1 MSLNFYAPEEVCEK
15 EESINNYKSLF
26 SSYKNLKLN
35 LPDSLYQMFE
45 NQKLSNIKC
54 KELTQDILNKCKS
67 KIDQRVAKIKNK
79 YKNISIEEAYIICS
93 YTCESKESEYS
104 PYKILNK
111 NLVSENRK
119 NGVDKVS
126 KYLYILLK
134 TLRKLPRF
142 YPPKNINYL
151 YRCITQKVN
160 LEKDNFNSKSIPY
173 KIGEKKTFWG
183 FTSTTTNPESSYLF
197 LKDGKELKSGTIFS
211 LEGDVWGYDIE
222 VFNYFGEKEIL
233 LEPERKFIVKNVLP
247 PINEIIYITCGI
259 IESPLIL
266 LDNEIN
272 GQNNIFYNKIK
283 NENINKNKNG
293 KVENTNIKNSK
304 NIPKKE
310 IQKQSQNN
318 EIQQKGKFEQNKI
331 SGNSSNVHDIK
342 WVDYSSKYGFGYL
355 LNNGHVGVY
364 FNDSTIIIYKPNG
377 TNFFY
382 IKENTKEKGIIV
394 KEHKFIENFDEDL
407 NKKII
412 ILENFKAYL
421 LEENKN
427 SPIEKKEIE
436 YLDIINYVYVKR
448 WMRTKHAIFF
458 RLNNKIMQ
466 FKFLDQTE
474 LIWHY
479 DNKLVIYKDSK
490 GQSYTYSI
498 SGTLDSKHNEIIK
511 YLGSAGYIIK
521 LILKKNGQKNMQ
533 SSNNS
538 EQQSENQCNQ

>member
-1 MSLNFYAPEEVCEK
+1 MK
-15 EESINNYKSLF
+15 LF
-26 SSYKNLKLN
+26 
-35 LPDSLYQMFE
+35 
-45 NQKLSNIKC
+45 
-54 KELTQDILNKCKS
+54 
-67 KIDQRVAKIKNK
+67 
-79 YKNISIEEAYIICS
+79 
-93 YTCESKESEYS
+93 
-104 PYKILNK
+104 
-111 NLVSENRK
+111 
-119 NGVDKVS
+119 
-126 KYLYILLK
+126 ILL
-134 TLRKLPRF
+134 
-142 YPPKNINYL
+142 
-151 YRCITQKVN
+151 V
-160 LEKDNFNSKSIPY
+160 
-173 KIGEKKTFWG
+173 
-183 FTSTTTNPESSYLF
+183 
-197 LKDGKELKSGTIFS
+197 
-211 LEGDVWGYDIE
+211 V
-222 VFNYFGEKEIL
+222 
-233 LEPERKFIVKNVLP
+233 
-247 PINEIIYITCGI
+247 I

-479 DNKLVIYKDSK
+479 DNKLVIYKDKK
-490 GQSYTYSI
+490 GRSYTYSI
-498 SGTLDSKHNEIIK
+498 SATLDSKNNEIIK

>member
-79 YKNISIEEAYIICS
+79 YKNITIEEAYIICS

-272 GQNNIFYNKIK
+272 GHNNIFNNKIK

-304 NIPKKE
+304 NIPKKD
-310 IQKQSQNN
+310 IQNKSQNN

-331 SGNSSNVHDIK
+331 SGNSSNVHEIK

-382 IKENTKEKGIIV
+382 IEENTKEKGTIV

-436 YLDIINYVYVKR
+436 SLDIINYVYVKR
-448 WMRTKHAIFF
+448 WMRIKRAIFF
-458 RLNNKIMQ
+458 RSNNKIMQ

-474 LIWHY
+474 FIWHY
-479 DNKLVIYKDSK
+479 DNKLVIYKDNK

-498 SGTLDSKHNEIIK
+498 SATLDSKHNEIIK
-511 YLGSAGYIIK
+511 YLKSAEYILK

>member
-79 YKNISIEEAYIICS
+79 YKNITIEEAYIICS

-247 PINEIIYITCGI
+247 PINEIIYITCSI

-272 GQNNIFYNKIK
+272 GHNNIFNNKIK

-293 KVENTNIKNSK
+293 
-304 NIPKKE
+304 IPKKE
-310 IQKQSQNN
+310 IQNKSQNN

-331 SGNSSNVHDIK
+331 SGNSSNVHEIK

-355 LNNGHVGVY
+355 LNKGHVAVY

-377 TNFFY
+377 TNFIY
-382 IKENTKEKGIIV
+382 IKENTKEKGIIM

-479 DNKLVIYKDSK
+479 DNKLVIYKDKK
-490 GQSYTYSI
+490 GRSYTYSI
-498 SGTLDSKHNEIIK
+498 SATLDSKNNEIIK

>member
-331 SGNSSNVHDIK
+331 IENSSNVHDIK

-355 LNNGHVGVY
+355 LNKGHVAVY

-479 DNKLVIYKDSK
+479 DNKLVIYKDKK
-490 GQSYTYSI
+490 GRSYTYSI
-498 SGTLDSKHNEIIK
+498 SATLDSKNNEIIK
-511 YLGSAGYIIK
+511 YLGSAEYILK
-521 LILKKNGQKNMQ
+521 LILKKIGLKNMQ

>member
-272 GQNNIFYNKIK
+272 GHNNIFNNKIK

-331 SGNSSNVHDIK
+331 IGNSSNVHDIK

-394 KEHKFIENFDEDL
+394 KEHKFKENFDEDL

-479 DNKLVIYKDSK
+479 DNKLVIYKDKK
-490 GQSYTYSI
+490 GRSYTYSI
-498 SGTLDSKHNEIIK
+498 SATLDSKNNEIIK
-511 YLGSAGYIIK
+511 YLGSAGYILK

-538 EQQSENQCNQ
+538 EQQSKNQCNQ

>member
-247 PINEIIYITCGI
+247 PINEIIYITCSI

-272 GQNNIFYNKIK
+272 GHNNIFNNKIK
-283 NENINKNKNG
+283 NEKITINF
-293 KVENTNIKNSK
+293 T
-304 NIPKKE
+304 
-310 IQKQSQNN
+310 
-318 EIQQKGKFEQNKI
+318 
-331 SGNSSNVHDIK
+331 
-342 WVDYSSKYGFGYL
+342 
-355 LNNGHVGVY
+355 
-364 FNDSTIIIYKPNG
+364 
-377 TNFFY
+377 
-382 IKENTKEKGIIV
+382 
-394 KEHKFIENFDEDL
+394 
-407 NKKII
+407 
-412 ILENFKAYL
+412 
-421 LEENKN
+421 
-427 SPIEKKEIE
+427 
-436 YLDIINYVYVKR
+436 R
-448 WMRTKHAIFF
+448 
-458 RLNNKIMQ
+458 
-466 FKFLDQTE
+466 
-474 LIWHY
+474 
-479 DNKLVIYKDSK
+479 
-490 GQSYTYSI
+490 
-498 SGTLDSKHNEIIK
+498 
-511 YLGSAGYIIK
+511 
-521 LILKKNGQKNMQ
+521 
-533 SSNNS
+533 
-538 EQQSENQCNQ
+538 

>member
-79 YKNISIEEAYIICS
+79 YKNITIEEAYIICS

-272 GQNNIFYNKIK
+272 GHNNIFNNKIK

-331 SGNSSNVHDIK
+331 IGNSSNVHDIK

-377 TNFFY
+377 TNFIY
-382 IKENTKEKGIIV
+382 IEENTKEKGIIV

-448 WMRTKHAIFF
+448 WMRIKRAIFF
-458 RLNNKIMQ
+458 RFNNKIMQ

-479 DNKLVIYKDSK
+479 DNKLVIYKDKK
-490 GQSYTYSI
+490 GRSYTYSI
-498 SGTLDSKHNEIIK
+498 SATLDSKNNEIIK

>member
-79 YKNISIEEAYIICS
+79 YKNISIEEAYIIYS

-304 NIPKKE
+304 NITKKD
-310 IQKQSQNN
+310 IQNKSQNN

-331 SGNSSNVHDIK
+331 IGNSSNVHDIK

-355 LNNGHVGVY
+355 LNKGHVAVY

-382 IKENTKEKGIIV
+382 IEENTKEKGIIV
-394 KEHKFIENFDEDL
+394 KEHKFKENFDEDL

-412 ILENFKAYL
+412 KLENFKAYL

-427 SPIEKKEIE
+427 SPIEKKENENI
-436 YLDIINYVYVKR
+436 DIINYVYVKR

-511 YLGSAGYIIK
+511 YLKSAEYILK
-521 LILKKNGQKNMQ
+521 LILKKIGLKNMQ

-538 EQQSENQCNQ
+538 EQQSKNQCNQ

>member
-304 NIPKKE
+304 NIPKKD
-310 IQKQSQNN
+310 IQNKSQNN

-331 SGNSSNVHDIK
+331 IGNSSNVHDIK

-355 LNNGHVGVY
+355 LNKGHVAVY

-382 IKENTKEKGIIV
+382 IEENTKEKGIIV
-394 KEHKFIENFDEDL
+394 KEHKFKENFDEDL

-412 ILENFKAYL
+412 KLENFKAYL

-427 SPIEKKEIE
+427 SPIEKKENENI
-436 YLDIINYVYVKR
+436 DIINYVYVKR
-448 WMRTKHAIFF
+448 WMRIKRAIFF
-458 RLNNKIMQ
+458 RFNNKIIQ

-511 YLGSAGYIIK
+511 YLKSAEYILK

-538 EQQSENQCNQ
+538 EQQSKNQCNQ